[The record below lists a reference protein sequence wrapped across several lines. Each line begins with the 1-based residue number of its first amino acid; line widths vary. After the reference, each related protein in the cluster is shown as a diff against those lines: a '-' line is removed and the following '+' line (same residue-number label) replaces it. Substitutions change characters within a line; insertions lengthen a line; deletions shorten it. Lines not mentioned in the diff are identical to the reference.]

1 MTDAQDIPPFRYTAR
16 LANDI
21 ELSWQDRW
29 QRDGTF
35 HAPNPTGELAD
46 GFDRVRGSEPFYLN
60 DMFPY
65 PSGGGLHV
73 GHPLGY
79 IGTDVY
85 GRYLR
90 MTGHNVLH
98 TMGFDAFG
106 LPAEQYAVETG
117 QHPRVTTERN
127 IAKFRGQLRRMGLA
141 HDPRRSVA
149 TTDPQFYRW
158 TQWIFL
164 RIFNSWYDPAADR
177 ARPVD
182 ELVTELDGGLREP
195 AENTNPYGRPWSELT
210 ESERRLVVN
219 NHRLA
224 YLHQAPVN
232 WCPGL
237 GTVLANE
244 EVTAE
249 GRSER
254 GNFPVFRRP
263 LTQWMLRIT
272 AYADRLLADLDRL
285 DWPDSVKLMQRN
297 WIGRSTGAVVGFP
310 TPTGTVEV
318 FTTRPDTLFG
328 ATYLVLAPEHAM
340 VGALTA
346 EEWPEDVPPA
356 WTGGA
361 ATPAEA
367 VAAYQRSAS
376 RRSEMDRQSQTKTKT
391 GVFTGRYATNPVNG
405 RAIPVFVADY
415 VLMGY
420 GTGAI
425 MAVPAQD
432 ERDWDFAQAFELPIV
447 RTVAPPEGF
456 DGRAYT
462 GDGPAINS
470 SFLDGL
476 AVGEAKQRMIAWL
489 EEHGAGRGTVTY
501 KLRDWLFSRQRYWGE
516 PFPIVYGAD
525 GQPRALP
532 ESMLPVV
539 LPEIDD
545 FAPRSYDAEDATSA
559 PEPPLGRATEW
570 ATVTLDLGDG
580 PKEYRREINTM
591 PQWAGSCWYE
601 IRYLDPKNDER
612 FVDPEAERY
621 WMGPRQPTDTG
632 GVDLYVGGVEH
643 AVLHLLYARFWHKV
657 LFDLGEVSSSEPFR
671 RLFNQGYV
679 QAYAY
684 TDERG
689 VYVPANEVVERD
701 GKYHWRD
708 RPVRREFGKM
718 GKSLKNS
725 VTPDD
730 MYAAYGADTLRLYEM
745 FTGPLDQSRPWETKA
760 VVGSQRLLQR
770 IWRNMVDETTGE
782 IRVDDRPLPENTRRL
797 LHRTIVAVREGM
809 ESLRFNIAIA
819 RLTEL
824 NNHVTTACEGDGV
837 PREVAEPLLLMLAP
851 LAPHISEELWSRLG
865 HTESLAWA
873 PYPVADPALLVDE
886 TIEIP
891 VQVNGKVRGTVRVAS
906 DADQAEME
914 AVARADERIAALL
927 ADGQI
932 RKVVVVPRRL
942 VNFVVG

>member
-310 TPTGTVEV
+310 TPAGTVEV